1 MNDMHKPAWLA
12 GSGRKTDSVPQRR
25 RLRFRQVWTHAVI
38 AVGVVFV
45 AGGFLAI
52 EAQAEQPAVAI
63 IRTDIKNLRN
73 NTGQVGCALFR
84 SADGFP
90 GDMSKAV
97 ERILL
102 PIKDRAAICEFKAVS
117 PGIYAIA
124 AIHDE
129 NGNGKLDR
137 PLIGAP
143 TEGWGASRD
152 AKAGFMRGPRFD
164 DAALRFAAGSS
175 TVSITIH
182 YP

>member
-1 MNDMHKPAWLA
+1 LTKAA
-12 GSGRKTDSVPQRR
+12 
-25 RLRFRQVWTHAVI
+25 I

-45 AGGFLAI
+45 AGGVLAV
-52 EAQAEQPAVAI
+52 EAQAEQQPAVAI

-73 NTGQVGCALFR
+73 NAGQVGCALFR

>member
-1 MNDMHKPAWLA
+1 MHYRRKPVWL
-12 GSGRKTDSVPQRR
+12 
-25 RLRFRQVWTHAVI
+25 
-38 AVGVVFV
+38 GVAFV
-45 AGGFLAI
+45 AGGFLAVG
-52 EAQAEQPAVAI
+52 ADADAEQRPSMAI
-63 IRTDIKNLRN
+63 IRAEIKNLRN
-73 NTGQVGCALFR
+73 NAGQVGCSLFS

-90 GDMSKAV
+90 ADVSKAV

-102 PIKDRAAICEFKAVS
+102 PIKDKTATCEFKGVS

-129 NGNGKLDR
+129 NENGKLDR
-137 PLIGAP
+137 PTFGAP
-143 TEGWGASRD
+143 TEGWGASRG

-164 DAALRFAAGSS
+164 DAALRFAAGTS

>member
-1 MNDMHKPAWLA
+1 MLL
-12 GSGRKTDSVPQRR
+12 SVCSARA
-25 RLRFRQVWTHAVI
+25 TAS
-38 AVGVVFV
+38 
-45 AGGFLAI
+45 
-52 EAQAEQPAVAI
+52 AEPPPAVAI
-63 IRTDIKNLRN
+63 IRADVKNLRN
-73 NTGQVGCALFR
+73 NAGHAGCSLFR

-102 PIKDRAAICEFKAVS
+102 PIKDRAAICEFKGVS
-117 PGIYAIA
+117 PGVYAIA

-129 NGNGKLDR
+129 NGNGQLDR
-137 PLIGAP
+137 PTLGAP

-164 DAALRFAAGSS
+164 DAALRFAAGTS

>member
-1 MNDMHKPAWLA
+1 MNDLRKPVWLA
-12 GSGRKTDSVPQRR
+12 GSWRKIDSVPQRR
-25 RLRFRQVWTHAVI
+25 RLRFSPVLTPAVI
-38 AVGVVFV
+38 AVGVV
-45 AGGFLAI
+45 AGGFLAV
-52 EAQAEQPAVAI
+52 EAQAEPQPALAI
-63 IRTDIKNLRN
+63 IRVDIKSLRN
-73 NTGQVGCALFR
+73 NTGQAGCVLFR

-102 PIKDRAAICEFKAVS
+102 PIKEKAAICEFKAVS

-137 PLIGAP
+137 PIFGAP

-152 AKAGFMRGPRFD
+152 ARAGFMRGPRFE
-164 DAALRFAAGSS
+164 DAALRFAAGTT